1 MNDSPQFKP
10 SGLVRFLA
18 VVIDVA
24 WVLGIISVA
33 LTLVAVPFTLVFGL
47 ARSEF
52 SHWSSHTI
60 YHPLL
65 NPLWLMGVYSSSLFA
80 SGFFLWIVYHLR
92 LLMKAIKAGDPFNPA
107 NPTRIRRIGYAI
119 IIWAPLRLISFG
131 LKGVL
136 IYQGSHLSF
145 PAFMPLSC
153 MLALELVFFGLGI
166 LVIAQIFERGLQ
178 LQREQDLTV

>member
-1 MNDSPQFKP
+1 MNDSMQFKP

-18 VVIDVA
+18 VVIEIA
-24 WVLGIISVA
+24 WVLGIISVI
-33 LTLVAVPFTLVFGL
+33 LTVIAMPLTLVFGL
-47 ARSEF
+47 ARSGF
-52 SHWSSHTI
+52 PHWSTHTVLYPI
-60 YHPLL
+60 L
-65 NPLWLMGVYSSSLFA
+65 NPLWLIGIYSSSLFA

-92 LLMKAIKAGDPFNPA
+92 LLMKTIKAGDPFNPA
-107 NPTRIRRIGYAI
+107 NPVRIRRIGYSV
-119 IIWAPLRLISFG
+119 IIWAPLRLMSFG

-145 PAFMPLSC
+145 PALMPLSC

-178 LQREQDLTV
+178 LQQEQDLTV